1 MPRVHRAVAL
11 IGESDRALR
20 ELMRRTLEAADYA
33 ILEGG
38 SALQL
43 EVVLRT
49 KHVTHA
55 PRALLVVSI
64 AMFEACSAV
73 VEAFTQRRVAL
84 GLPTPHV
91 LLTCEF
97 GTLRNSSPP
106 DFGECFS
113 VGILEKPFD
122 LTLLQGIAYRCR
134 MWPQASRVSL

>member
-1 MPRVHRAVAL
+1 L
-11 IGESDRALR
+11 IGESDRALC
-20 ELMRRTLEAADYA
+20 ELMRRALEAADYA
-33 ILEGG
+33 IMESG

-43 EVVLRT
+43 EGALRT
-49 KHVTHA
+49 NHVAHA

-64 AMFEACSAV
+64 AMFEACSAA
-73 VEAFTQRRVAL
+73 VEAFTRRRAVL
-84 GLPTPHV
+84 GLPAPHV

-97 GTLRNSSPP
+97 GTHRNSSPP

-134 MWPQASRVSL
+134 TSSQVSRVSL